1 MKRLLWASAAV
12 LLAAALLPRPVLAAG
27 SDIVL
32 APTLDAAEFKTF
44 VEEIGIAVA
53 YNPVAPAEPRGIT
66 GVDVGLSVT
75 LVDIDSTIWDEA
87 VSDTDAPS
95 SLPVPRLHA
104 QKGLPFGIDI
114 GLSLIQVP
122 SSDVSVL
129 GGEVRKA
136 ILEGGVATP
145 AVSVG
150 VHYSRLNGVDEL
162 DLTSWGVGIGVSK
175 GFAIFTPY
183 AAVDQVWI
191 KGEENS
197 AAVTLADVSES
208 VTRTQVGLKMAL
220 LPIMNIVAQ
229 ADFAV
234 ANSYTL
240 RVNVGF

>member
-1 MKRLLWASAAV
+1 MKRLIWVPAAV
-12 LLAAALLPRPVLAAG
+12 LVATALFARPALAAG

-32 APTLDAAEFKTF
+32 SPGLVQSEFNTF
-44 VEEIGIAVA
+44 VKEIGIAVA

-75 LVDIDSTIWDEA
+75 LVDIDSTIWNEVVADA
-87 VSDTDAPS
+87 DAPS
-95 SLPVPRLHA
+95 SFPVPRLHA
-104 QKGLPFGIDI
+104 QKGLPFGLDI

-136 ILEGGVATP
+136 ILEGGAATP

-150 VHYSRLNGVDEL
+150 VHYSRLNGVSDL
-162 DLTSWGVGIGVSK
+162 DLTSWGVGVGISK
-175 GFAIFTPY
+175 GFFIFTPY

-191 KGEENS
+191 KGSENS
-197 AAVTLADVSES
+197 TAVTLSDVSES
-208 VTRTQVGLKMAL
+208 VTRTQVGVKMAL
-220 LPIMNIVAQ
+220 LPILNIVAQ

-234 ANSYTL
+234 VNSYTL
-240 RVNVGF
+240 RLNVGF